1 MIIDLDSHLRDSY
14 VFDEIYK
21 FEGPLAKFNPV
32 RLGNGGGHKA
42 KFIHSLDPISAHG
55 RAAHS
60 HPYI

>member
-14 VFDEIYK
+14 FLDEIYK
-21 FEGPLAKFNPV
+21 LEGPWAKFTPV
-32 RLGNGGGHKA
+32 RLGDGKGHKM
-42 KFIHSLDPISAHG
+42 KFIHSLDPISAQG